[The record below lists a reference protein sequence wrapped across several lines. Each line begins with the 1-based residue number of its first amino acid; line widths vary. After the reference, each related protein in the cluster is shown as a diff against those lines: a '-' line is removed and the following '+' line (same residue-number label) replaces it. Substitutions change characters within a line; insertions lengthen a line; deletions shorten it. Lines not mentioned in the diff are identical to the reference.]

1 VALVRPNVKML
12 SRMRGWSYMLRSTI
26 EFSIQEA
33 HGDFSGAQF
42 CFVFLIEMY
51 LLCSIALGSSVQ

>member
-1 VALVRPNVKML
+1 
-12 SRMRGWSYMLRSTI
+12 MLRSTI

>member
-1 VALVRPNVKML
+1 MALVRPNVKML
-12 SRMRGWSYMLRSTI
+12 SRMRGWSYMLRNTI

-42 CFVFLIEMY
+42 CFV
-51 LLCSIALGSSVQ
+51 LLFN